1 VVKTDL
7 TRFVCGLRQE
17 IKSRGDGMRHFSLE
31 EWADFARGVAGKLE
45 KNVMQTHLE
54 TGCKE
59 CAKVFNTW
67 KRIHEAARRES
78 AYSPPES
85 VVRTVK
91 GLGAIHGLGKVSRV
105 KSPIPQLLFD
115 SFRSPLPAGVRSD
128 ALTAR
133 QLLYGLNTYRVD
145 LRIQPQED
153 SDKVAVVGQ
162 ILDSSDPDHAIGI
175 LHVVLRKGKKIIAES
190 MTNRYGEFHLECDL
204 ENCLQLQ
211 AGLPHG
217 QVVHI
222 PLVEPIA
229 ETVPEAPEVN
239 DSSGVRGFLRRARK
253 STRKKV

>member
-1 VVKTDL
+1 MK
-7 TRFVCGLRQE
+7 
-17 IKSRGDGMRHFSLE
+17 HFSLE
-31 EWADFARGVAGKLE
+31 KWADFARDVAGQVE
-45 KNVMQTHLE
+45 KNAMQNHLE
-54 TGCKE
+54 CGCKE
-59 CAKVFNTW
+59 CAKLYSTW
-67 KRIHEAARRES
+67 KRIHEVARRES

-85 VVRTVK
+85 GVRTVK
-91 GLGAIHGLGKVSRV
+91 GLGTIHGLSKVSRM
-105 KSPIPQLLFD
+105 KAAMAQLLFD
-115 SFRSPLPAGVRSD
+115 SARSPLPAGVRSD
-128 ALTAR
+128 SVTAR
-133 QLLYGLNTYRVD
+133 QLLYGLNNYRVD

-217 QVVHI
+217 QVVQI

-229 ETVPEAPEVN
+229 GAVSEAPEVN
-239 DSSGVRGFLRRARK
+239 DSSGVRRLLKRARK
-253 STRKKV
+253 RTRKKV

>member
-1 VVKTDL
+1 METYL
-7 TRFVCGLRQE
+7 TRFRCRLRQE
-17 IKSRGDGMRHFSLE
+17 IKFRGDGMRHFSLE
-31 EWADFARGVAGKLE
+31 KWTDFARDVVGQVE
-45 KNVMQTHLE
+45 KNAMQNHLE

-59 CAKVFNTW
+59 CAKVFGTW

-91 GLGAIHGLGKVSRV
+91 GLGAIHGLGRVSRM
-105 KSPIPQLLFD
+105 KSPLPQLLFD
-115 SFRSPLPAGVRSD
+115 SSRSPLPAGVRSQGS
-128 ALTAR
+128 AAQ
-133 QLLYGLNTYRVD
+133 QLLYGLNNYRID

-162 ILDSSDPDHAIGI
+162 ILDSSDPDRAIGI

-190 MTNRYGEFHLECDL
+190 VTNRYGEFHLECDL
-204 ENCLQLQ
+204 ENCLQLH

-217 QVVHI
+217 QVVQI

-229 ETVPEAPEVN
+229 ENVPEAPEAI
-239 DSSGVRGFLRRARK
+239 DSYGVRKILKRAKK
-253 STRKKV
+253 STRKKG